1 MIAFAFL
8 MAVALPDAKSFDE
21 VLKQHVTADGKV
33 RYAKLHSGIAPLTK
47 YVESLGVVSPDSQP
61 ALFPTKEAKLAYWIN
76 AYNALVLH
84 AFASDYPK
92 DKNRLSGK
100 LGQFQFFF
108 RRKFKVGGTMR
119 SLDDIESK
127 SIRPLDNRIH
137 FVIVCASTSC
147 PWLGN
152 EAFTEENVERL
163 LESGARLFLN
173 QERNVKVDVT
183 KRTITVSK
191 IFDWFQK
198 DFVPSSK
205 QLSAF
210 IGKYRDKDG
219 AALAAGTWKV
229 LFFEYDW
236 SINEKP
242 D

>member
-8 MAVALPDAKSFDE
+8 IAVSLPDTKVYDD
-21 VLKQHVTADGKV
+21 VLKKHVTADGKV
-33 RYAKLHSGIAPLTK
+33 RYAKLHSEIAPLGK
-47 YVESLGVVSPDSQP
+47 FVESLGAVSPDSQP

-92 DKNRLSGK
+92 NKNRLSGK

-137 FVIVCASTSC
+137 FAIVCASTSC
-147 PWLGN
+147 PWLSN
-152 EAFTEENVERL
+152 EAFTEGNVDKL
-163 LESGARLFLN
+163 LDSRARLFLN
-173 QERNVKVDVT
+173 QDNNVKVDT
-183 KRTITVSK
+183 AKRTITFSK

-205 QLSAF
+205 QLPAF
-210 IGKYRDKDG
+210 IAKYRAKDG
-219 AALAAGTWKV
+219 VTLAAGTWKV

-236 SINEKP
+236 SLNEKP

>member
-8 MAVALPDAKSFDE
+8 MAVALPDTKAFDE

-33 RYAKLHSGIAPLTK
+33 RYSKLHLGIAPLAK
-47 YVESLGVVSPDSQP
+47 YVESLGAISPDSQP
-61 ALFPTKEAKLAYWIN
+61 ASFPTKEAKLAYWIN

-84 AFASDYPK
+84 AFAIDYPK
-92 DKNRLSGK
+92 NKNRLSGK

-108 RRKFKVGGTMR
+108 RRKFNVGGMMR

-137 FVIVCASTSC
+137 FAIVCASTSC
-147 PWLGN
+147 PWLSN
-152 EAFTEENVERL
+152 EAFTEANVDKL
-163 LESGARLFLN
+163 LDSRARLFLN
-173 QERNVKVDVT
+173 QESNVKVDAA
-183 KRTITVSK
+183 KQTITVSK

-205 QLSAF
+205 QLPAF

-229 LFFEYDW
+229 LFFDYDW
-236 SINEKP
+236 SLNEKP